1 MTKAGIKIENIH
13 LSFGQTEVLKGVNLD
28 IKPGEFFAFLGPSGS
43 GKSTLL
49 RAIAGFGPNPKGRIL
64 IGDRDVVGLDPWAR
78 NVGMVF
84 QSYAL
89 WPHLRV
95 SDNVAFG
102 LKERRVPP
110 QQIKSKVAAAL
121 ELVDLAHL
129 ADRMPN
135 QLSGGRLQ
143 RLAVAAPL
151 AV

>member
-13 LSFGQTEVLKGVNLD
+13 LSFGQTKVLKGVNLD

-49 RAIAGFGPNPKGRIL
+49 RAIAGFGPHPKGRIL
-64 IGDRDVVGLDPWAR
+64 IGGRDVVGLDPWVR

-95 SDNVAFG
+95 RDNVAFG

-110 QQIKSKVAAAL
+110 EQIKSKVDAAL

-129 ADRMPN
+129 ADRMP
-135 QLSGGRLQ
+135 S
-143 RLAVAAPL
+143 
-151 AV
+151 